1 MRDFTAVLAH
11 LRDMNAEVA
20 RLKARLDSI
29 EPPSAPP
36 GAAPRHLHDAIAA
49 AFNRAELR
57 QLAHVIG
64 ADTEEFEGGGVTQ
77 LALEL
82 SLWAHRRGR
91 WRDLLAELT
100 RFRPHVDWQIY
111 E

>member
-1 MRDFTAVLAH
+1 
-11 LRDMNAEVA
+11 MNAETA

-29 EPPSAPP
+29 EPQSAPV
-36 GAAPRHLHDAIAA
+36 AAVPRRLHDAIAA

-64 ADTEEFEGGGVTQ
+64 ADTEEFDGDGVTQ

-82 SLWAHRRGR
+82 SLWAQRRGR
-91 WRDLLAELT
+91 WRDLLVELT